1 VGVGIPPPL
10 STMIKKRLLANSRFN
25 NMTLP
30 DERYRAVVETEKFLR
45 EILIT
50 PRVPKTIKQQARWCL
65 RHYPTTWDMQR
76 TSLQAPDV
84 FMERMDSVHKFIVD
98 GESPL
103 RTENDKS
110 I

>member
-1 VGVGIPPPL
+1 MPPPL
-10 STMIKKRLLANSRFN
+10 STMIKKRLLANRRFN

-65 RHYPTTWDMQR
+65 RHYPSEWNMKEAAR
-76 TSLQAPDV
+76 TSSDV